1 MSAAAVPCGVRIAG
15 TGSSV
20 PPAELTNKDL
30 EKILDTSD
38 EWIHQRTGISSRRIS
53 DPTREGT
60 YTLARDA
67 VARAIE
73 ASGFAPTE
81 IELLICATCTAEMTC
96 PSTACRI
103 AGALGASKAGAFDL
117 TAACSGFVYAMNVAD
132 SLIRSGRFRTIAVVG
147 SDAMSTMVDYTDR
160 SVSILFGDAAGAAVL
175 VADPDPRRGCI
186 HQTLCA
192 DGSDWHTLY
201 MPRRTQEIA
210 PGDESNPIR
219 LGYLRMH
226 GREVFRFAV
235 SKFREVIEDALRST
249 GLTPDDVSQFI
260 CHQSN
265 RRIIEAAIEK
275 IGLPRDKVYINID
288 RFGNSSAGSVG
299 LCLDQLWRAGKIP
312 QGQPMILVA
321 FGGGLTWASSVWNV

>member
-1 MSAAAVPCGVRIAG
+1 MSAAPAPCGVRIAG
-15 TGSSV
+15 TGSAV
-20 PPAELTNKDL
+20 PPAELTNADL
-30 EKILDTSD
+30 EKILNTSD
-38 EWIHQRTGISSRRIS
+38 EWILQRTGISARRIS

-60 YTLARDA
+60 FTLARDA

-73 ASGFAPTE
+73 ASGFAAKDLDL
-81 IELLICATCTAEMTC
+81 IICATCTGEMTC

-103 AGALGASKAGAFDL
+103 AGELGAKNAGAFDV

-132 SLIRSGRFRTIAVVG
+132 SMIRSGRFRRLAVVG
-147 SDAMSTMVDYTDR
+147 ADAMSTMVDYTER

-175 VADPDPRRGCI
+175 EADPDPRRGCI
-186 HQTLCA
+186 HQVLGA
-192 DGSDWHTLY
+192 DGADWHNLY
-201 MPRRTQEIA
+201 MPRRMHEV
-210 PGDESNPIR
+210 PLNDVHNPIR
-219 LGYLRMH
+219 LGFLRMH

-235 SKFREVIEDALRST
+235 TKFREVIEDAMKHT
-249 GLTPDDVSQFI
+249 GLTPADVSQFI

-265 RRIIEAAIEK
+265 RRIIESAIEK
-275 IGLPRDKVYINID
+275 IGLPREKVHINID

-312 QGQPMILVA
+312 QGQPMMLFA